1 MPCFQQALPVSS
13 FQTAHGIKRGNE
25 MTKLPKC
32 WHCGKR
38 VIKVERGWDC
48 PDWEKHEAT
57 DRNSEAEE
65 INRFAEFTRQDIL
78 RFHARMAAEDY

>member
-1 MPCFQQALPVSS
+1 
-13 FQTAHGIKRGNE
+13 

-38 VIKVERGWDC
+38 VIKVERDGELLPWEWDC

-65 INRFAEFTRQDIL
+65 INRFAEFTRQDIM